1 MATTS
6 NLTRKKTKAE
16 ITHAVELLAA
26 DVKRLR
32 KQGKYD
38 VAAKRDAML
47 FALEWTLGKQRGM
60 DQLLALLALI
70 EKRSKESS

>member
-60 DQLLALLALI
+60 DALLALI
-70 EKRSKESS
+70 DKLSQESS